1 MPRSFY
7 YIYRIEIMDARYA
20 LFFALF
26 IYFSFVLIQPRDEAC
41 NVMLYTAMWTHVSII
56 NAARTIFNYFR
67 IFARASWLLG
77 QDDVQKML
85 MSLTSSF
92 VGVLGRFSSPSSL
105 QGMVVSHNNGLYST
119 SNCNR
124 PRTPAISGTSMGFG
138 FGSHMH
144 CRSCRKPNMVKP

>member
-105 QGMVVSHNNGLYST
+105 QGMVVSHTLRLHHIWFPTTTAMHVGPETESHGCPTYGGRARSV
-119 SNCNR
+119 
-124 PRTPAISGTSMGFG
+124 AIWSG
-138 FGSHMH
+138 
-144 CRSCRKPNMVKP
+144 V